1 MINYK
6 VGQVWKFQPNQHTTK
21 FQRFLAKVRF
31 IIKRLAQFAM
41 FLLFIYAVYFAGQ
54 LSTDHII
61 VAQAETIAQPLPAV
75 MLRIAKCESNNSHYE
90 NGQVLVRGN
99 TNKSVDIGK
108 FQINQ
113 RVWSKKATELHL
125 DLFNEKDNETF
136 ALYLY
141 HTLGTEPWYASREC
155 WNR

>member
-1 MINYK
+1 MIQYK
-6 VGQVWKFQPNQHTTK
+6 VGQVWKVQPNQHTTK
-21 FQRFLAKVRF
+21 FQRFIAKVRF
-31 IIKRLAQFAM
+31 IIKRLAQFAI
-41 FLLFIYAVYFAGQ
+41 FLLFIYGVYLAGQ
-54 LSTDHII
+54 MSTSHILI
-61 VAQAETIAQPLPAV
+61 VEAQEKPAQLPAV
-75 MLRIAKCESNNSHYE
+75 MQRIAKCESNNSHYE

-113 RVWSKKATELHL
+113 RVWSKKATELHF

-141 HTLGTEPWYASREC
+141 HTLGTEPWYASRDC